1 MCADHGVT
9 DRRCSSDTCG
19 RRQTFSRGH
28 CKERRGL
35 RMSVTSSSQDT
46 VAAGALEVSL
56 LKLPKRQRCLKDG
69 PRVLE
74 ST

>member
-1 MCADHGVT
+1 MSADHGVT
-9 DRRCSSDTCG
+9 DRQCSSDMGG
-19 RRQTFSRGH
+19 RCQTFSRGH
-28 CKERRGL
+28 RKERRHL

-56 LKLPKRQRCLKDG
+56 IKLPKRQRCLKDDL
-69 PRVLE
+69 RVLE